1 MTDQY
6 AQNYAN
12 DHPRATVRAKMP
24 RAVKYKLLSP
34 SNVTVP
40 HATATSLSVAAAGV
54 ASCTKGT
61 WNGSPTA
68 YAYQWRRNGVN
79 IAGAVAS
86 TYTFVVADEGAM
98 ISCNVTA
105 TNANGSTSATSNTVG
120 PVTA

>member
-1 MTDQY
+1 MTDVY

-24 RAVKYKLLSP
+24 RAMTYKRALP
-34 SNVTVP
+34 SNITAP

-54 ASCTKGT
+54 ASGTMGT

-68 YAYQWRRNGVN
+68 YAYQWQRNAAN
-79 IAGAVAS
+79 IAGAAAS

-98 ISCNVTA
+98 IGCVVTA
-105 TNANGSTSATSNTVG
+105 TNVNGSASVTSNTVG